1 MVNYFRPGIGDR
13 SRVDSVGWSLIA
25 GRLPGR
31 TDNEIKN
38 HWHTNL
44 LKKLKAAESNQN
56 PKSTPK
62 RTIKSVTKNK
72 YYRQNKEERRQRQMV
87 KFNKDSITSLQQQQQ
102 EEEEEEEKREPAN
115 MEVVVVV
122 EKIHQVHIPKPIRL
136 PLGYS
141 YTTSSQISSSSC
153 DEEVHDKKKE
163 EDDKIEEDQNDEI
176 YEKIQL
182 FDELLN
188 GCDNNISIDQCLE
201 ANGTLTIC

>member
-1 MVNYFRPGIGDR
+1 
-13 SRVDSVGWSLIA
+13 
-25 GRLPGR
+25 
-31 TDNEIKN
+31 
-38 HWHTNL
+38 
-44 LKKLKAAESNQN
+44 
-56 PKSTPK
+56 
-62 RTIKSVTKNK
+62 
-72 YYRQNKEERRQRQMV
+72 
-87 KFNKDSITSLQQQQQ
+87 
-102 EEEEEEEKREPAN
+102 

-201 ANGTLTIC
+201 ANNTSYNMLKDVYKEYFQLLNLR